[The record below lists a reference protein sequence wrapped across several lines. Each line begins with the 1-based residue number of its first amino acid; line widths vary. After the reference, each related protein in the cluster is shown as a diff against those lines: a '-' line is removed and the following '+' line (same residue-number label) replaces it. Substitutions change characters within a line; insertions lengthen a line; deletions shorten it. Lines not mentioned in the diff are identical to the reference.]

1 MPSCSG
7 SPTCEAP
14 RLLLPQQRTVFWA
27 AGPCTPRKERVVTHH
42 ALWYRYVPESGN
54 WHDGTFTRKI
64 EAFSAATCTPLLDC
78 AHQATRARG
87 QAGVAAATSI
97 SSPTPHERRVRR
109 FFARATSRHR
119 LRRSARNLLPPGRT
133 KAGNSP

>member
-14 RLLLPQQRTVFWA
+14 RLLLPQKLEVFWA

-42 ALWYRYVPESGN
+42 ELWYRYVPASGN

-64 EAFSAATCTPLLDC
+64 EAFSAATCTPWFGRV
-78 AHQATRARG
+78 APQGTS
-87 QAGVAAATSI
+87 AGTGSLAC
-97 SSPTPHERRVRR
+97 RVRY
-109 FFARATSRHR
+109 ASTSSCIRTT
-119 LRRSARNLLPPGRT
+119 SAR
-133 KAGNSP
+133 